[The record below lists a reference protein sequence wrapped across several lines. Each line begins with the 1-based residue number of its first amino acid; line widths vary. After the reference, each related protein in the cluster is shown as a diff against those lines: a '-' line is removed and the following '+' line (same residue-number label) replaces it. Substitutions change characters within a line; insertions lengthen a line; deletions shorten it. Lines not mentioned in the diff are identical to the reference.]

1 MKPFSAG
8 YFIKKNR
15 MRSSLLVFMFILSY
29 IAYLGGL
36 YVTNIRSMFDYSLER
51 MDRYAI
57 LYPVSDDTDF
67 EQFEK
72 ANEAV
77 SKEKGITLFQQGVVS
92 SLNTDSIMGFENQ
105 YLSLSFRSVEDFK
118 TFCQVVGIKC
128 DFENLKGGSLIM
140 SSLEANNRGMKL
152 GDALKEE
159 EDESVYGSYTLD
171 AITDEEGYSV
181 YYIDA
186 GKNGSNLSYILLA
199 ENMTESEFATYL
211 EKLGQQYKI
220 DIRSRKYFEETL
232 DRQLGSFNYIYLFIV
247 VLVSVVMAVTIN
259 AAFVGMYQ
267 QRQPEF
273 AIYRA
278 IGISKRRIVGKVAG
292 ELLLLDAIGMIAGG
306 ALLLLGVYL
315 LNQLYLIPRGLIL
328 FYYHPIALSGMLFC
342 NLMVL
347 IPLLVTRSWQLL
359 RADICTY

>member
-1 MKPFSAG
+1 MKPFLAG

-72 ANEAV
+72 AKEAV

-118 TFCQVVGIKC
+118 NFCHVVGIKC

-140 SSLEANNRGMKL
+140 SSLEANNRGMKI

-199 ENMTESEFATYL
+199 ENVTEPEFAKYL
-211 EKLGQQYKI
+211 EKLGREYKI
-220 DIRSRKYFEETL
+220 DIRSRQYFEETL

-315 LNQLYLIPRGLIL
+315 LNQLYLIPRGLML

-347 IPLLVTRSWQLL
+347 IPLLVTRSRQLL

>member
-77 SKEKGITLFQQGVVS
+77 SKETGITLFQQGVVS

-140 SSLEANNRGMKL
+140 SSLEANNRGMKI
-152 GDALKEE
+152 GDVLKEE

-347 IPLLVTRSWQLL
+347 IPLLVTRSRQLL